1 MPLFKRQKYESNVFD
16 RRYSGRINRSAG
28 ARFDWAMI
36 FIIALLLV
44 IGVLNLYSA
53 VHGSPQKE
61 AMFYSQV
68 QWIVICLF
76 LMIPLILI
84 NYQFYESSAY
94 WIFGIT
100 CFLLIVP
107 FFFGYSAKG
116 AHRWVSIAGIGF
128 QPSELTKITLV
139 MCLARY
145 FVQKPSSEGYN
156 LSQLSVP
163 FLFVLAP
170 FVLIIIEPDLGTAML
185 HMLVFGSIC
194 AFVGIK
200 RRSVIFVSVVTVV
213 LLPLTWLFI
222 LKDYQR
228 ERVLTLIDP
237 NRDPLGAGYHIRQSL
252 LAIGSGKIFGKGYLQ
267 GTHTKLQ
274 FLPEQHTDFVFSVLA
289 EEWGFVG
296 GIVVLALFFILIA
309 WGFSVAANSKDRFGS
324 IMAFGLSSILF
335 WHVFINVGMVLNI
348 MPVVGVVLPF
358 FSYGRTSVITM
369 MIVVTLLMN
378 ISNRRYMFD

>member
-1 MPLFKRQKYESNVFD
+1 MPLFRRRTYESNVFD
-16 RRYSGRINRSAG
+16 RRYQGRVNRSAG
-28 ARFDWAMI
+28 AGFDWAMT
-36 FIIALLLV
+36 FIITTLIV
-44 IGVLNLYSA
+44 MGILNLYSA
-53 VHGSPQKE
+53 VHGSPVKE

-68 QWIVICLF
+68 QWIVICAV
-76 LMIPLILI
+76 LMIPLFLI

-94 WIFGIT
+94 WLFGVT
-100 CFLLIVP
+100 CFFLIVP
-107 FFFGYSAKG
+107 FFFGYAAKG
-116 AHRWVSIAGIGF
+116 AYRWISIAGLSF

-139 MCLARY
+139 MCLSRY
-145 FVQKPSSEGYN
+145 FVQKPSSEGYELN
-156 LSQLSVP
+156 KLGAPVLLVLVP
-163 FLFVLAP
+163 FL
-170 FVLIIIEPDLGTAML
+170 LIIIEPDLGTAML

-200 RRSVIFVSVVTVV
+200 RRSVLLMTILTVV
-213 LLPLTWLFI
+213 LLPLTWFFA

-237 NRDPLGAGYHIRQSL
+237 ERDPLGAGYHIRQSL
-252 LAIGSGKIFGKGYLQ
+252 LAVGSGKIFGKGYLQ

-296 GIVVLALFFILIA
+296 GIVVLALFFIVIA

-335 WHVFINVGMVLNI
+335 WHVFINVGMALNI
-348 MPVVGVVLPF
+348 MPVVGVILPF
-358 FSYGRTSVITM
+358 FSYGRTSIITM
-369 MIVVTLLMN
+369 MMVVTLLMN
-378 ISNRRYMFD
+378 INSRRYMFD

>member
-1 MPLFKRQKYESNVFD
+1 LPLFKRRSYDSNVFD
-16 RRYSGRINRSAG
+16 RRYSSRVNRSAG
-28 ARFDWAMI
+28 ARFDWAMT
-36 FIIALLLV
+36 FIILLLIV
-44 IGVLNLYSA
+44 FGILNLYSA
-53 VHGSPQKE
+53 VHGSVQKE

-68 QWIVICLF
+68 QWIVICAI
-76 LMIPLILI
+76 LMIPLFLI

-94 WIFGIT
+94 WIFGLT
-100 CFLLIVP
+100 CSLLVIL
-107 FFFGYSAKG
+107 FFFGYEAKG
-116 AHRWVSIAGIGF
+116 ASRWISFGGFSF

-139 MCLARY
+139 ICLSRY
-145 FVQKPSSEGYN
+145 FVQKPRSEGYG
-156 LSQLSVP
+156 LGQLGLPLLLTLIP
-163 FLFVLAP
+163 FS
-170 FVLIIIEPDLGTAML
+170 LIIIEPDLGTAVL
-185 HMLVFGSIC
+185 HILIFGSIC

-200 RRSVIFVSVVTVV
+200 RRSILLMTGITVV
-213 LLPLTWLFI
+213 LLPITWFFA

-228 ERVLTLIDP
+228 ERIFTLFDP

-252 LAIGSGKIFGKGYLQ
+252 LAIGSGKVFGKGYLQ

-309 WGFSVAANSKDRFGS
+309 WGFSVAANSKDHFGS

-335 WHVFINVGMVLNI
+335 WHVFINVGMALNI

-358 FSYGRTSVITM
+358 FSYGRTSIITM

-378 ISNRRYMFD
+378 INSRRYMFD